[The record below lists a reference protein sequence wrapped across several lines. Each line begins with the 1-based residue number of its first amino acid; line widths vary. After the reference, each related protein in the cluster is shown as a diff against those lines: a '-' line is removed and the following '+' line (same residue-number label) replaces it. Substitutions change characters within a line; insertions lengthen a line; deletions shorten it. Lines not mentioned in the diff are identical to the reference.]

1 MHSEGLNINFMQL
14 LIFPSLDYSEARNN
28 RLKMAVEQKTMVT
41 VLTVV
46 MLPHTVIRKQDLVT
60 NGPKH
65 LTIPGL
71 SLITTMQQW
80 QLIQ

>member
-1 MHSEGLNINFMQL
+1 MQPL
-14 LIFPSLDYSEARNN
+14 KFPSLDYSEARNN
-28 RLKMAVEQKTMVT
+28 KSKMVVEQKIMVT

-46 MLPHTVIRKQDLVT
+46 MLPRTVIRKQDLVT

-65 LTIPGL
+65 LMIPGL
-71 SLITTMQQW
+71 SLIITMQQW